1 MVTAGSSRDYQDLC
15 GTLSGQ
21 HVYYET
27 ARSTSSQTL
36 SFTIATGGTWRI
48 KVSQIECWSTS
59 KPPTDCYQYFTGD
72 SGNVQSLNWPTV
84 ALDHLDYS
92 ICIRQESGYCAI
104 QWNPSVSTS
113 PDSFELGTG
122 TKGVAGSVN
131 ASPAMAHL
139 IIHGSMHIAYGG
151 SNLSE
156 DSTAIAASQDSTDA
170 AVLAVGMPFMLHF
183 SVPTGVAAS
192 TGFSLVWRQVPC
204 GGFRQ
209 E

>member
-84 ALDHLDYS
+84 ALEFLDYS
-92 ICIRQESGYCAI
+92 ICVRQEAGYCAI
-104 QWNPSVSTS
+104 QWTPSVSTS
-113 PDSFELGTG
+113 PDSFEVGTG
-122 TKGVAGSVN
+122 TKGVAGDANTADDV
-131 ASPAMAHL
+131 AL
-139 IIHGSMHIAYGG
+139 IFIPGSMHISYAG

-156 DSTAIAASQDSTDA
+156 DDDTIAGNQDTTNA
-170 AVLAVGMPFMLHF
+170 AVLAVGMPFILHF
-183 SVPTGVAAS
+183 SVPGGVAAS
-192 TGFSLVWRQVPC
+192 TGFSLDWRQVPC